1 MSIRPSSNRTMS
13 FSLPTV
19 CQPEMNSCNYH
30 VSHFGTSMVD
40 MRVTLPLLGIAPGRA
55 PILRYGVAV
64 LSTAL
69 ALIPTILLADVSE
82 SRLALFGVAVMVSAW
97 YGGWKPGVAATAFA
111 LTVSAYFSLAGE
123 HTPAQLRTAIVRL
136 SLFFFVAM
144 LICWLNAALRA
155 AQENLRHSELNFR
168 SLVTNAPY
176 GICRCDSAGKILDV
190 NPAFVE
196 LLGHAAANELIGQHI
211 FGLYAD
217 NDKWFDLADF
227 LRSSAPFKGLAAE
240 WKRKDGTT
248 TVVRVSG
255 RSVTNGREGG
265 VVFELFAEDVTE
277 RRALE
282 QQLRQSQ
289 KMEAVGRLAGGIA
302 HDFNNLLMVISG
314 YSEFLLERLGDEPRL
329 RGPAQE
335 IASAAERASS
345 LTRQL
350 LAFSRKQM
358 LAPRIVDLNTVA
370 TENLKM
376 LTRMIGED
384 IDLVLLPDPG
394 LWPVRADAG
403 QIEQVIMNLAVNARD
418 AMPSGG
424 KLTIET
430 SNMTLDEEYAR
441 FHAPLRPGDYVMVAI
456 SDTGAGMDSE
466 TQSHIFEPFFTT
478 KGTKGTGL
486 GLSTVYGIIK
496 QSGGYIWVQSEMG
509 KGTTFKIYL
518 PRVAGTGEAAAQI
531 ATPVETQKP
540 EPGTETILLV
550 EDEANLR
557 YLARQYLE
565 KQGYKVI
572 EAADGAVAMQIA
584 VAHDKVIHLLLTDVI
599 MPGMNGRELAQRI
612 AEIRPNVKILYM
624 SGYTENV
631 IGHNG
636 MLDAGVRL
644 LQKPFTLRD
653 LRSKVREVL
662 DATTTPPV
670 VTMPMQFATPS
681 PAVRA
686 KEVPP
691 TRAQRFQLHLP
702 LRYRRL
708 GETIWHEG
716 TTENISRSGMLF
728 QADEVLQPSSQL
740 EINLVLPAEIAGLSA
755 TEVVCRGE
763 VVRTVENQ
771 GTKLSPALAARI
783 LQYHFQHGPLP
794 RA

>member
-1 MSIRPSSNRTMS
+1 
-13 FSLPTV
+13 
-19 CQPEMNSCNYH
+19 
-30 VSHFGTSMVD
+30 
-40 MRVTLPLLGIAPGRA
+40 MRVTLPLLRIPPARA

-97 YGGWKPGVAATAFA
+97 YGGWKPGVVATAFA
-111 LTVSAYFSLAGE
+111 LTVCAYFSLAGE
-123 HTPAQLRTAIVRL
+123 HTPAQLQTAIVRL

-155 AQENLRHSELNFR
+155 SQENLRRSELNFR

-176 GICRCDSAGKILDV
+176 GICRCDSAGKILDA
-190 NPAFVE
+190 NPAFLE
-196 LLGHAAANELIGQHI
+196 LLGHTSTEELVGRHI
-211 FGLYAD
+211 FGLYAE
-217 NDKWFDLADF
+217 NDQWFGLADF
-227 LRSSAPFKGLAAE
+227 LRSAAPFKGLTAE
-240 WKRKDGTT
+240 WKRKDQTT

-255 RSVTNGREGG
+255 RSVANNGEGL
-265 VVFELFAEDVTE
+265 VFELFAEDVTE
-277 RRALE
+277 HRALE
-282 QQLRQSQ
+282 HQLRQSQ

-302 HDFNNLLMVISG
+302 HDFNNLLMVILG
-314 YSEFLLERLGDEPRL
+314 YSEFLLERLGAEPHL

-358 LAPRIVDLNTVA
+358 LAPRIVNLNDVA
-370 TENLKM
+370 TENIKM

-384 IDLVLLPDPG
+384 IDLVMVPG
-394 LWPVRADAG
+394 PSLWSVKADAG
-403 QIEQVIMNLAVNARD
+403 QIDQVIMNLAVNARD

-430 SNMTLDEEYAR
+430 SNVTLDEDYAR
-441 FHAPLRPGDYVMVAI
+441 FHAPLRPGEYVMIAI
-456 SDTGAGMDSE
+456 SDTGAGMDGE

-478 KGTKGTGL
+478 KGPKGTGL

-496 QSGGYIWVQSEMG
+496 QSGGYIWVYSEVA

-518 PRVAGTGEAAAQI
+518 PRVAASGEPATQVAA
-531 ATPVETQKP
+531 PVDYRKV

-565 KQGYKVI
+565 KQGYRVI

-584 VAHDKVIHLLLTDVI
+584 VAHEATIHLLLTDVI

-612 AEIRPNVKILYM
+612 SEIRPNVKILYM

-644 LQKPFTLRD
+644 LQKPFNLRD
-653 LRSKVREVL
+653 LKSKVREVL
-662 DATTTPPV
+662 DATPTPPEV
-670 VTMPMQFATPS
+670 AMSMQSAEP
-681 PAVRA
+681 VRA
-686 KEVPP
+686 ARAREIPP
-691 TRAQRFQLHLP
+691 TRAQRFHLNLP

-708 GETIWHEG
+708 GDKDWHVG

-728 QADEVLQPSSQL
+728 QGDEVLQPNAQL
-740 EINLVLPAEIAGLSA
+740 EINLVLPQEIAGLSA

-763 VVRTVENQ
+763 VVRTVDHN
-771 GTKLSPALAARI
+771 GSTLSPALAARI